1 MKQYPSIQKELRT
14 DVSVIVQPKYDG
26 SNIRAEWN
34 SKKGFYK
41 FGTRH
46 QLMDVNTKP
55 FGQAIPIIKD
65 KYENDLAMVFKEQRW
80 RDVICFFEFYGPN
93 SFAGNHRAEDEK
105 TVTLFDVNPYKMG
118 ILEPVQ
124 FVKLFKHLDIP
135 PVLHHGKVNLEFAS
149 KVKNSQ
155 LPGQGFEG
163 VVCKGF
169 DKNQILMF
177 KIKSQAWLDKLKNFC
192 GQDEALYNKLA

>member
-1 MKQYPSIQKELRT
+1 MKQYPSIQKEVRT

-46 QLMDVNTKP
+46 QLMDESTKP

-65 KYENDLAMVFKEQRW
+65 KYQQELSLVFKDQRW
-80 RDVICFFEFYGPN
+80 QDVICFFEFYGPN
-93 SFAGNHRAEDEK
+93 SFAGNHHDSDEK
-105 TVTLFDVNPYKMG
+105 TVTLFDVNPYKRG

-135 PVLHHGKVNLEFAS
+135 PVLHHGKVNQEFAV
-149 KVKNSQ
+149 KVKNSE

-163 VVCKGF
+163 VVCKGI
-169 DKNQILMF
+169 DKNQLLMF

-192 GQDEALYNKLA
+192 GQDETLYNRLV